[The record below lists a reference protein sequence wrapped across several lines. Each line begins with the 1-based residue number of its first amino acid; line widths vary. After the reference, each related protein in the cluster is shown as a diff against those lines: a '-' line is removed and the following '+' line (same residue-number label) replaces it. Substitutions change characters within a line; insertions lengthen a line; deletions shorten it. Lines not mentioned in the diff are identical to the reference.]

1 MYNDNDIWTDLAI
14 AMGGPSGSFSESS
27 GGVAEDVGHDTA
39 GIYVQDETPTT
50 DPALVEKLQSMVDRF
65 VSKLEKENWENG
77 GYYVS
82 DVYACESVPRAE
94 GLAKKLADRAGD
106 FRRGLI
112 GIAIHGNHVHTIHNC
127 AYSNKSCRC
136 GFKNFPEAQED
147 LRRLLRKP
155 KSVETFTRDDW
166 KNITEYFCTKGR
178 RATYFKINGVVQG
191 LPSEITSLSNAIV
204 SGQAERGS
212 HTSLEDCDREM
223 YDNDQRG
230 GRIPQKDTGATRTR
244 KRRGVPNAG
253 GPGGIRGVPGV
264 ILDIIQR
271 YAVCPLSEI
280 VYTREY
286 LENQIAL
293 KRLDDRDVKNAIDC
307 HAGIINTWSRED
319 YIKFYSNPNTVKIWS
334 ARSIDLVDLYYL
346 DYDSSISIVDTL
358 ITYQCGEKKLQFVK
372 DLIDVVDMNIPK
384 CNCLLIVSPPS
395 AGKNFL
401 IDAVKDYFLNVGQMQ
416 NPNKYNTFA
425 YQDCHNR
432 RLLIWNEPNYE
443 PRETENLKMLFGG
456 DNLSANVKCK
466 PQANVK
472 RTPVICMSNTFPRFA
487 NNEAFADRVITY
499 FWNAAPFL
507 KEINKKPRPDAV
519 MDYFYSIYNGQYIVF
534 YSTL

>member
-1 MYNDNDIWTDLAI
+1 MNNDLYLWANPGASLGSAPGRVGQSSWVLDQDVAGN
-14 AMGGPSGSFSESS
+14 ASG
-27 GGVAEDVGHDTA
+27 TN
-39 GIYVQDETPTT
+39 VQDETSAIDQP
-50 DPALVEKLQSMVDRF
+50 LEQELQSMVDRF
-65 VSKLEKENWENG
+65 VSRLEKENWEDS

-82 DVYACESVPRAE
+82 DVYACESVSRAA
-94 GLAKKLADRAGD
+94 GLAKKLAERARD
-106 FRRGLI
+106 FRRGFI
-112 GIAIHGNHVHTIHNC
+112 GIALHGNHVHSIHSC
-127 AYSNKSCRC
+127 AYSNKCCRC
-136 GFKNFPEAQED
+136 SFKDFPEAKED
-147 LRRLLRKP
+147 IRRLLRKP
-155 KSVETFTRDDW
+155 PPIETFKRSDW
-166 KNITEYFCTKGR
+166 ENITKYFCTKGR
-178 RATYFKINGVVQG
+178 RATFFKINGVVQG
-191 LPSEITSLSNAIV
+191 LPIEITNLSDIIL
-204 SGQAERGS
+204 SGKVEGRPYA
-212 HTSLEDCDREM
+212 SLEDCNDPL
-223 YDNDQRG
+223 DNNSERKRG
-230 GRIPQKDTGATRTR
+230 IAPKGDGSSGAR
-244 KRRGVPNAG
+244 KRRGVSNTG

-264 ILDIIQR
+264 ILSIIER

-319 YIKFYSNPNTVKIWS
+319 FVKFYTNPNTVKIWS

-346 DYDSSISIVDTL
+346 SYEESQAVIL
-358 ITYQCGEKKLQFVK
+358 KLLQYQCGDNYVTFVK
-372 DLIDVVDMNIPK
+372 DLINVVDMRIPK
-384 CNCLLIVSPPS
+384 CNCFLIVSPPS

-401 IDAVKDYFLNVGQMQ
+401 VDAVKDYFLNVGQMQ

-472 RTPVICMSNTFPRFA
+472 RTPVICMSNVMPRFA
-487 NNEAFADRVITY
+487 DHDAFVDRVIKY
-499 FWNAAPFL
+499 YWNSAPFL
-507 KEINKKPRPDAV
+507 KDVSKKPRPDAV
-519 MDYFYSIYNGQYIVF
+519 MDLLYSINGE
-534 YSTL
+534 